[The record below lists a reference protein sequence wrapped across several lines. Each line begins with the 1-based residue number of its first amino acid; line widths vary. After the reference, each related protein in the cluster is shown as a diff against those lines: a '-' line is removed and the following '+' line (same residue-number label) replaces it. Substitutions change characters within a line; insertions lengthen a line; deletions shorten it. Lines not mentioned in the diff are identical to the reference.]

1 MKTIKSKVSLY
12 ELLRGTPQVDL
23 INIIDDA
30 IYEYARKVAEE
41 NNMNFN
47 MCAFAQS
54 IKVKINIWED
64 DEIEVL

>member
-41 NNMNFN
+41 NGVDFDL
-47 MCAFAQS
+47 CGFSQR
-54 IKVKINIWED
+54 ITVKITMFED
-64 DEIEVL
+64 KDPSE